1 LDSVY
6 SYPQKPP
13 SKYTGCIKCQIL
25 KNQSVNVRLFKYALK
40 ELTKMNDKDKQNRRI
55 LIGGLGAGFAATAI
69 TPVFAADGTEA
80 GMAGVAGP
88 ALQDPT
94 SKYPKPP
101 FKGQSQPWPG
111 LAGQMDPKPD
121 HGETSYK
128 GSGRLAGRKALIT
141 GGDSG
146 MGRAAAIAYAREGAD
161 VAINYLPAE
170 EADAK
175 EVVAL
180 IKAAGRKAVAI
191 PGDLRTEAFCQHL
204 VSEAVSGLG
213 GLDIVVSNAA
223 RQQSRQ
229 SILDVSSEDFDATM
243 KTNIYA
249 PFWIIKAALPHLKPG
264 SAIIGTTSEQAYD
277 PSPDLYDYA
286 QTKAATMNYVKSLAK
301 QLGPKGIRVNGVAP
315 GPIWTPLQVSGGAT
329 QEKLKSFGGQT
340 PLGRPGQPVELAS
353 IYVQLAAS
361 DASYATGQV
370 YGAAGGG
377 GQP

>member
-1 LDSVY
+1 M
-6 SYPQKPP
+6 
-13 SKYTGCIKCQIL
+13 T
-25 KNQSVNVRLFKYALK
+25 
-40 ELTKMNDKDKQNRRI
+40 DKDKMNRRMV
-55 LIGGLGAGFAATAI
+55 IGGLGAGLAAAAVS
-69 TPVFAADGTEA
+69 PVFAAADKSNTNDMTAPG
-80 GMAGVAGP
+80 
-88 ALQDPT
+88 LQDPT
-94 SKYPKPP
+94 TKYPKPP

-111 LAGQMDPKPD
+111 LASQMDPKPD

-128 GSGRLAGRKALIT
+128 GSGRLKGRKALIT

-161 VAINYLPAE
+161 VAINYYPTE
-170 EADAK
+170 EQDAR
-175 EVVAL
+175 EVIAL
-180 IKAAGRKAVAI
+180 IKAEGRKAVAI
-191 PGDLRTEAFCQHL
+191 PGDLRDEAFCKRL
-204 VSEAVSGLG
+204 VEEAVRGLG

-223 RQQSRQ
+223 RQQARQ
-229 SILDVSSEDFDATM
+229 SILDVTSEDFDATM

-249 PFWIIKAALPHLKPG
+249 PFWIIKAALPHLQPG

-370 YGAAGGG
+370 YGAAGGT